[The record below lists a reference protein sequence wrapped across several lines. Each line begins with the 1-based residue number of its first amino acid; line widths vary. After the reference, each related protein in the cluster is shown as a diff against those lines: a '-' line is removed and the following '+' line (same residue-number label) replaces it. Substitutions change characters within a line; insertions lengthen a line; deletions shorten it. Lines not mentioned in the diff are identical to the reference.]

1 MNIYGKSG
9 EKQLL
14 QHALT
19 LSILQVLLRIM
30 GWRPQ
35 GWVSSY
41 HREAPVSRWG
51 PQVTCGGSRLQMGG
65 PGCSKGSQVIDRN
78 PRL

>member
-19 LSILQVLLRIM
+19 LSILQVLLRM
-30 GWRPQ
+30 LGY
-35 GWVSSY
+35 GL
-41 HREAPVSRWG
+41 EAPGLGFKLSPRG
-51 PQVTCGGSRLQMGG
+51 PSF
-65 PGCSKGSQVIDRN
+65 
-78 PRL
+78 